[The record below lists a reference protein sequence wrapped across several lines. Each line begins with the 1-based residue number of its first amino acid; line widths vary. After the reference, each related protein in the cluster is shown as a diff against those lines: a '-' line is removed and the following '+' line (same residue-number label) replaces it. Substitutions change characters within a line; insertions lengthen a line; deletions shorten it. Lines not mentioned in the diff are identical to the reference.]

1 VKAGGAW
8 IDDDGQA
15 ETPRVAQ
22 GVAGL
27 TPGAPLSLSLLTL
40 DDPFHDSIA
49 ETIAGDLASCGAEVA
64 VVSVPAE
71 ELFAPWPGGP
81 AFGRGF
87 DLVVWPWLQWVAPAC
102 EIFSTGEIPSAE
114 NPEGSNASGFSEA
127 GYDAACGQVG
137 LGPAAGEAYVRA
149 VSETQSILAGAVPML
164 PLMQWPRVL
173 IASELVCG
181 LTVDATASSLLW
193 NLEEL
198 TQGPGC
204 PDE

>member
-1 VKAGGAW
+1 
-8 IDDDGQA
+8 
-15 ETPRVAQ
+15 
-22 GVAGL
+22 
-27 TPGAPLSLSLLTL
+27 LTL
-40 DDPFHDSIA
+40 DDPSDSM

-127 GYDAACGQVG
+127 GYDALVG
-137 LGPAAGEAYVRA
+137 SGARPGSREARGRFPRP
-149 VSETQSILAGAVPML
+149 SRSSRAVPML